1 MSINTLMSK
10 NWAFIV
16 IALFIFGSF
25 TSSIS
30 GYNNKIDYFES
41 VNVQD
46 ETTLKCYALGRYG
59 VEETEITL
67 SFEEAER
74 VYNKLKEL
82 QVEMNLN
89 PFSEKTH
96 EAKVEYID
104 LLAEKNLIHHS
115 LTKND
120 YISLLNPRWSKKL
133 NDNNHRFVI
142 PTSNRQDPTRV
153 TIPFCSI
160 TSGGAGI
167 VYPIMVFP
175 RPRAMLFWQGT
186 DVYDVAVTGI
196 GSLIMNRG
204 CVAIGGQKGL
214 AAGFYGV
221 GLAYGTPFGAIYA
234 VAGYALVA
242 TVTADEIDTYPPNAR
257 PVIWEPNPSSGETD
271 VSLSLSEL
279 SFKLEDYNGDLMSY
293 TVTTN
298 PNIGSGSRSLVKDGV
313 YTVQVSGL
321 ESSTTYTWRVSVTD
335 GEDTLE
341 KTFSFSTVK
350 ERPIVSNPYPAD
362 HTSAQTSL
370 SELRFDLYD
379 AQGDLMD
386 YTVESSPDIG
396 SKNGFDVSDGTVTV
410 PVSGLSDDTWYH
422 WYVNVTDGE
431 YWTHE
436 VFSFYTGDLGLL
448 GYWSFDEGSG
458 SIAYDSSGN
467 ENHGNIDGASYST
480 ESPSGFGYSLNFKRA
495 YGNCVRF
502 QTPITNTPSYTICT
516 WVKPGTLPEN
526 RNLYILAN
534 GGEAS
539 GTYGFYMFIGGE
551 EFPGYYW
558 QFAGKKF
565 DGMGSAV
572 HTPMTSTNWNFLCGT
587 WDGTTNANSL
597 KFYING
603 ELIISGTPIQKVA
616 EDSPRNLII
625 GKNSEPGGSHCFE
638 GLIDEIRIY
647 DRVLSANEIRDLY
660 HG

>member
-1 MSINTLMSK
+1 MSINILMSK

-25 TSSIS
+25 TPSIS
-30 GYNNKIDYFES
+30 GYNTKTDYFES
-41 VNVQD
+41 VNVQG

-67 SFEEAER
+67 SFEEAEH

-82 QVEMNLN
+82 QVEMNLD

-120 YISLLNPRWSKKL
+120 YLSLLTPQWHNQWKKIPINDLPRNGGIASS
-133 NDNNHRFVI
+133 FV
-142 PTSNRQDPTRV
+142 
-153 TIPFCSI
+153 CSV
-160 TSGGAGI
+160 TSGGMGTLL
-167 VYPIMVFP
+167 PPFLLP
-175 RPRAMLFWQGT
+175 RPRMGLSWIGRG
-186 DVYDVAVTGI
+186 VYDAAATAVGSLLLARGFMAIGEQTGI
-196 GSLIMNRG
+196 AL
-204 CVAIGGQKGL
+204 
-214 AAGFYGV
+214 GFTGV
-221 GLAYGTPFGAIYA
+221 GLTYGSPVGPIYGL
-234 VAGYALVA
+234 AGYALFV
-242 TVTADEIDTYPPNAR
+242 TVNAEYIETFPPNSK
-257 PVIWEPNPSSGETD
+257 PVISEPIPTD
-271 VSLSLSEL
+271 HEQNVPLTLSEL
-279 SFKLEDYNGDLMSY
+279 SFHISDSDNDRMSY
-293 TVTTN
+293 TVTTD
-298 PNIGSGSRSLVKDGV
+298 PYIGLGSGNFKR
-313 YTVQVSGL
+313 
-321 ESSTTYTWRVSVTD
+321 D
-335 GEDTLE
+335 GEYSISISNLEPSTDYSWTVNVGDGKDTTAS
-341 KTFSFSTVK
+341 TFSFSTVK
-350 ERPIVSNPYPAD
+350 EKPIVSNPCPAD

-396 SKNGFDVSDGTVTV
+396 SKNGFGVSDGTVTV
-410 PVSGLSDDTWYH
+410 PVSGLSDETWYY

-431 YWTHE
+431 YWTRE
-436 VFSFYTGDLGLL
+436 VFSFYTGDFGLV

-467 ENHGNIDGASYST
+467 ENHGDIDGASYSV

-495 YGNCVRF
+495 YGDCVRF
-502 QTPITNTPSYTICT
+502 QTPIINIPPYTICT

-534 GGEAS
+534 GAETS
-539 GTYGFYMFIGGE
+539 GSYGIYMFIGGE

-603 ELIISGTPIQKVA
+603 ELIVSGTPIQKGV
-616 EDSPRNLII
+616 ENSPRNLII
-625 GKNSEPGGSHCFE
+625 GKNSEPGGSHYFE

-647 DRVLSANEIRDLY
+647 DRVLSRDEIRDLY